1 MAFRKIHDTFWTDP
15 DIEDLT
21 PEQKFFYLYLITNP
35 SINQIGLYEFS
46 FKRASFET
54 GYNQETIEK
63 LLLFFENEEK
73 IKRSL
78 FTKEI
83 LVVKFWHHNKSTSPK
98 VLQHVNSLLDN
109 VKDRSLIQYVYSMD
123 TLSQEEKE
131 EEEEKEKKKTKK
143 KVQSSKKI
151 VLDLIDFWNN
161 KNGCSLKFTTKK
173 SNQVKARLNTFSV
186 DELKKAILNRS
197 NDEWINNEGIKFKS
211 DWESF
216 WRNDEKVERYLHI
229 QVEKSSEKNNYQYAP
244 KMSDTDFDALRQ
256 LQEKYNATQSSESR

>member
-63 LLLFFENEEK
+63 LLLFFEHEEK
-73 IKRSL
+73 IKRS
-78 FTKEI
+78 FITKEI
-83 LVVKFWHHNKSTSPK
+83 LVVKFWHHNKSSSPK
-98 VLQHVNSLLDN
+98 VISHVNSLLDN
-109 VKDRSLIQYVYSMD
+109 VKDKSLIQYIYSMD

-143 KVQSSKKI
+143 KVKSSKKI
-151 VLDLIDFWNN
+151 VLELIDFWND

-173 SNQVKARLNTFSV
+173 NNQVKARLNTFSV

-197 NDEWINNEGIKFKS
+197 QDDWINNEGIKFKS

-229 QVEKSSEKNNYQYAP
+229 QVEKSSDRKNVQYTP
-244 KMSDTDFDALRQ
+244 TLSDESFEALRQ
-256 LQEKYNATQSSESR
+256 MQKKYNVI

>member
-35 SINQIGLYEFS
+35 LINQIGLYEFS

-83 LVVKFWHHNKSTSPK
+83 LVVKFWHHNKSSSPK
-98 VLQHVNSLLDN
+98 LLQHAKSLIN
-109 VKDRSLIQYVYSMD
+109 KVKDKSLIRYIYSMD
-123 TLSQEEKE
+123 RVSLKE
-131 EEEEKEKKKTKK
+131 EEEEKEKEQTKK

-229 QVEKSSEKNNYQYAP
+229 QVEKSSEKNNFQYAP